1 MKLFFLFFI
10 SFIFNSF
17 CEFVIKWKRLL
28 NNSVSDETIFY
39 NLINNIILFD
49 IQVGSKKE
57 KISFQIIF
65 NEYAFT
71 LIGSDTETSIKKY
84 NYKESKSYKN
94 ISDIKSYYFSFFKEC
109 YQSTENFIINDKK
122 INNLKF
128 VLTTKLDEFFDDFLV
143 TQTGYFGLQISPR
156 SLADDLIDFA
166 IIKQLKANKVI
177 SSYTFKIVYDNKN
190 KDLND
195 NGKIVLGEKDYE
207 KNFLDKFI
215 TIKAQIFSSHLEWG
229 FSVDKVTYGD
239 IEVKAFQNLVKFCIE
254 NAAILGTDKFHDIIY
269 EEFFNDTIND
279 NICFKKEIYP
289 FIFYY
294 CNKDVDISNFKELN
308 FELKDINFTFSFN
321 KNDLFYDEGNYKYFL
336 VVFTIH
342 STDWIFGRPFF
353 KKYGDNFIF
362 DQDKNLMVMYKNQ
375 KNNSDEKRSNFVK
388 KFFIVILV
396 IAIIFLIV
404 YIIKYYIKYKK
415 NRKKAFEIE
424 DNYEYNSQEDY
435 KNSVSKLLMN

>member
-17 CEFVIKWKRLL
+17 CEFVIKWKRSL
-28 NNSVSDETIFY
+28 NNSINDETIFY
-39 NLINNIILFD
+39 NLINNILLFD

-57 KISFQIIF
+57 KIPFQIIF

-109 YQSTENFIINDKK
+109 YQATENFIINNKNL
-122 INNLKF
+122 NNLKF
-128 VLTTKLDEFFDDFLV
+128 VLTTELDKFFDDFLV
-143 TQTGYFGLQISPR
+143 TQTGYFGLQITPR

-166 IIKQLKANKVI
+166 IIKQLKANKII

-190 KDLND
+190 NDLND
-195 NGKIVLGEKDYE
+195 IGKIVLGEKDYE
-207 KNFLDKFI
+207 KNFQSKFL

-229 FSVDKVTYGD
+229 FSMDKVTYGD
-239 IEVKAFQNLVKFCIE
+239 IEVKDFHNLVKFCIE
-254 NAAILGTDKFHDIIY
+254 NAAIIGTEKFHDIIF

-294 CNKDVDISNFKELN
+294 CNKDVDLSNFKDLN
-308 FELKDINFTFSFN
+308 FELKDINVTFSFN
-321 KNDLFYDEGNYKYFL
+321 KNDLFYNEGNYKYFL
-336 VVFTIH
+336 VVFSIH
-342 STDWIFGRPFF
+342 STNWIFGRPFF

-362 DQDKNLMVMYKNQ
+362 DQDKKLMLMYKNV
-375 KNNSDEKRSNFVK
+375 KNNSDDNKSAFVK
-388 KFFIVILV
+388 KFLIFIFIIIIIIL
-396 IAIIFLIV
+396 LI
-404 YIIKYYIKYKK
+404 YIINYFKKNK

-424 DNYEYNSQEDY
+424 DNYEYNSQDDY
-435 KNSVSKLLMN
+435 KNTVSKLLMN

>member
-17 CEFVIKWKRLL
+17 CEFDIKWKRIL
-28 NNSVSDETIFY
+28 NNSISDETIFY
-39 NLINNIILFD
+39 NIINNILIFE

-57 KISFQIIF
+57 KIPFQIIF

-109 YQSTENFIINDKK
+109 YQATENFIINNKNL
-122 INNLKF
+122 NNLKF
-128 VLTTKLDEFFDDFLV
+128 VLTTELDKFFDDFLV
-143 TQTGYFGLQISPR
+143 TQTGYFGLQITPR

-166 IIKQLKANKVI
+166 IIKQLKANKII

-190 KDLND
+190 NDLND
-195 NGKIVLGEKDYE
+195 IGKIVLGEKDYE
-207 KNFLDKFI
+207 KNFQSKFL

-229 FSVDKVTYGD
+229 FSMDKVTYGD
-239 IEVKAFQNLVKFCIE
+239 IEVKDFHNLVKFCIE
-254 NAAILGTDKFHDIIY
+254 NAAIIGTEKFHDIIF

-294 CNKDVDISNFKELN
+294 CNKDVDLSNFKDLN
-308 FELKDINFTFSFN
+308 FELKDINVTFSFN
-321 KNDLFYDEGNYKYFL
+321 KNDLFYNEGNYKYFL
-336 VVFTIH
+336 VVFSIH
-342 STDWIFGRPFF
+342 STNWIFGRPFF

-362 DQDKNLMVMYKNQ
+362 DQDKKLMLMYKNV
-375 KNNSDEKRSNFVK
+375 KNNSDDNKSAFVK
-388 KFFIVILV
+388 KFLIFIFIIIIIIL
-396 IAIIFLIV
+396 LI
-404 YIIKYYIKYKK
+404 YIINYFKKNK

-424 DNYEYNSQEDY
+424 DNYEYNSQDDY
-435 KNSVSKLLMN
+435 KNTVSKLLMN